1 MVEHL
6 PENALPCVARM
17 RHDRR
22 RHPGGSVRCAVHRSA
37 VFVFE
42 YMQLIE
48 RRADVAVGLGQA
60 RPRFFVA
67 APSKAA
73 QHGGEQALCALFVR
87 KIVAEFMIAQ
97 QHARIRRERERV
109 IGRGADPFRHRV
121 RVAAAALGLCLRRL
135 AAADDKS
142 VKGHVIAEKHCIEP
156 AVPCADGVAQTAVH
170 LLEAVRFFHLQ
181 LGLHRSDKAKHRITL
196 SRRLFDSI
204 ISAK

>member
-1 MVEHL
+1 M
-6 PENALPCVARM
+6 
-17 RHDRR
+17 
-22 RHPGGSVRCAVHRSA
+22 
-37 VFVFE
+37 
-42 YMQLIE
+42 
-48 RRADVAVGLGQA
+48 
-60 RPRFFVA
+60 
-67 APSKAA
+67 
-73 QHGGEQALCALFVR
+73 FVR
-87 KIVAEFMIAQ
+87 KIVTEFMIAQ

-142 VKGHVIAEKHCIEP
+142 IKGHVIAEKHCIEP

-196 SRRLFDSI
+196 SRRLFDSR
-204 ISAK
+204 ISAG

>member
-1 MVEHL
+1 
-6 PENALPCVARM
+6 
-17 RHDRR
+17 
-22 RHPGGSVRCAVHRSA
+22 
-37 VFVFE
+37 
-42 YMQLIE
+42 MQLVE

-121 RVAAAALGLCLRRL
+121 RITAAALGLCLRRL

-142 VKGHVIAEKHCIEP
+142 IKGHVIAEKHCIEP

-170 LLEAVRFFHLQ
+170 LLGSGPLLSPSARTSPVVKQTSHNPFAPSFRQQNFREESHNFPLSVHNNTDLLAVSIYF
-181 LGLHRSDKAKHRITL
+181 TEL
-196 SRRLFDSI
+196 SRI
-204 ISAK
+204 